1 MLTNRRLVSIVT
13 GVLILVMLI
22 PVGLSIWL
30 ARRQAQETFTKEL
43 DAYSSRVMMHT
54 QKVIQQAKRALNEIE
69 HLPVRPVVP
78 RTCWHCAESP
88 SLTIIYRRQFT
99 LIVCSPAAHRWKIVA
114 IMAPSPRQSG
124 SPRMATGPGLPLR
137 TISVSTGLWLR

>member
-54 QKVIQQAKRALNEIE
+54 L
-69 HLPVRPVVP
+69 
-78 RTCWHCAESP
+78 
-88 SLTIIYRRQFT
+88 
-99 LIVCSPAAHRWKIVA
+99 
-114 IMAPSPRQSG
+114 
-124 SPRMATGPGLPLR
+124 
-137 TISVSTGLWLR
+137 